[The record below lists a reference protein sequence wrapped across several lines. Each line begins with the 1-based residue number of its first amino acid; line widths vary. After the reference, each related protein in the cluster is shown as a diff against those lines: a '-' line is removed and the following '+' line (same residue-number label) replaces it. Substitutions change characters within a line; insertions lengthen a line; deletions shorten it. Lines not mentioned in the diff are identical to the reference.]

1 MFWKIWD
8 EKKLVDAIEY
18 ALSQENNLSVD
29 DGDTSISSDIP
40 NLEIEES
47 LVTNENEV
55 QDTDFGFETYCK
67 TNIEPYLQCNVPEKY
82 IIANVIK
89 EEQPIHFEELCRRVA
104 PIWGNQRASSTIR
117 QKVRNCIRF
126 QLRESVL
133 VTDDFL
139 TMGDFDELKVRIP
152 SSDGEIRPIDY
163 ICDSEL
169 MLAMQT
175 IVFHSFGI
183 SSDALITET
192 ARVFGF
198 KRTGTNIMNRL
209 RNVYLKALEKGV
221 LKEIEGK
228 VKNVES

>member
-1 MFWKIWD
+1 M
-8 EKKLVDAIEY
+8 
-18 ALSQENNLSVD
+18 
-29 DGDTSISSDIP
+29 ISKGR
-40 NLEIEES
+40 EEAVWIVLPS
-47 LVTNENEV
+47 T
-55 QDTDFGFETYCK
+55 
-67 TNIEPYLQCNVPEKY
+67 
-82 IIANVIK
+82 

-117 QKVRNCIRF
+117 RNVRTCIRF
-126 QLRESVL
+126 ELRGSVS

-139 TMGDFDELKVRIP
+139 TLTDFDELKVRIP

-175 IVFHSFGI
+175 IVSHSFGI
-183 SSDALITET
+183 SSEALITET

-209 RNVYLKALEKGV
+209 RNVYLKS
-221 LKEIEGK
+221 LKEGILDEIEGK
-228 VKNVES
+228 VKNVETLK